1 MAKYRR
7 TYLCICEGQQETMY
21 FSHLAKLIKDFPNK
35 VVKFNTYEDL
45 PLRLEKRY
53 ENYDSAAIFDYDHN
67 DAEFKKN
74 IEFCDKLNKKLK
86 PTIRKE
92 GRCVYH
98 AYSNVNFDLWL
109 ILHKEDFNGMV
120 SKNDSYIT
128 DLKKVYGLKPTD
140 NIKNE
145 EVINKI
151 LNQITLDDVKAAIER
166 ADNIRRRKANA
177 DCILFG
183 NTKTYSNPD
192 FSIHE
197 FLKAVLQDSGD
208 LD

>member
-1 MAKYRR
+1 M
-7 TYLCICEGQQETMY
+7 
-21 FSHLAKLIKDFPNK
+21 
-35 VVKFNTYEDL
+35 
-45 PLRLEKRY
+45 
-53 ENYDSAAIFDYDHN
+53 
-67 DAEFKKN
+67 
-74 IEFCDKLNKKLK
+74 
-86 PTIRKE
+86 
-92 GRCVYH
+92 
-98 AYSNVNFDLWL
+98 
-109 ILHKEDFNGMV
+109 
-120 SKNDSYIT
+120 
-128 DLKKVYGLKPTD
+128 KKVYGLKPTD